1 MHEHAA
7 TVVLIYE
14 EIQKDLQRTTKIKL
28 FYK

>member
-14 EIQKDLQRTTKIKL
+14 EIRKDLQRITKTKFFL
-28 FYK
+28 